1 MSCGGGEV
9 AASGCE
15 LFGAGQGQPRNPGSA
30 PGRDGPPR
38 PRRPPATG
46 SGRDDWPALP
56 RHARTC
62 PATTSGR
69 VRPAHRGT
77 AASRSSAT
85 SRRPTP
91 PAQRYARPGQR
102 YAPSTRGRGRRVP
115 ATLAWAQ
122 RHSLAPTRRIN
133 VDTPSNTEE
142 LRIGRDDIPPADRTK
157 ITKNLGRSKFRD
169 QTIWLVTFRDQT
181 T

>member
-85 SRRPTP
+85 SRRPNPSSSAIRASWAAIRGSWTTIC
-91 PAQRYARPGQR
+91 ARSSRTRSASSSYVGLGTKIFFRTEKRNQCRHAVQYRGTQNGSRRYP
-102 YAPSTRGRGRRVP
+102 
-115 ATLAWAQ
+115 
-122 RHSLAPTRRIN
+122 RRI
-133 VDTPSNTEE
+133 
-142 LRIGRDDIPPADRTK
+142 IPKSLK
-157 ITKNLGRSKFRD
+157 ISVGANFAIKQSG
-169 QTIWLVTFRDQT
+169 
-181 T
+181 